1 MALGE
6 KEKLIAR
13 LMTEPADFTFDEV
26 ETLLG
31 YLGYE
36 RDNKGKTSGSRVK
49 FFRPGTSQVVY
60 LHRPHPGNIL
70 PRYQVKNIVRSLKE
84 ADLI

>member
-36 RDNKGKTSGSRVK
+36 KDNKGKTSGSRVK
-49 FFRPGTSQVVY
+49 FTCPGHKPF
-60 LHRPHPGNIL
+60 LMHRPHPSNIMR
-70 PRYQVKNIVRSLKE
+70 PYQVKDLVTELEKE
-84 ADLI
+84 GLI